1 MDREATTRPPGAI
14 PSPLSDKLKAKA
26 KAQSPFQAVLVVEA
40 TALPPKGPG
49 HFPVVLALD
58 QTFPVPSNRLAPK
71 ARQALP
77 GILQAFLRRNPQG
90 GRVPALLYPKTEG
103 CRLDPVGTL
112 LAKLYT
118 TQAPPLPPGRFR
130 VVGVVVGMEGDRL
143 EVEIHPNAHKG
154 TLAEAFTLCLLR
166 SPGLA
171 ASWGKG
177 EVWAFQ
183 GRLEGE
189 SLVVEEAEK
198 I

>member
-1 MDREATTRPPGAI
+1 M
-14 PSPLSDKLKAKA
+14 
-26 KAQSPFQAVLVVEA
+26 
-40 TALPPKGPG
+40 
-49 HFPVVLALD
+49 
-58 QTFPVPSNRLAPK
+58 PSNRLAPK

-90 GRVPALLYPKTEG
+90 GRVPAFFYPKTEG
-103 CRLDPVGTL
+103 CCLDPVGTL

-143 EVEIHPNAHKG
+143 EVEIRLNAHKR